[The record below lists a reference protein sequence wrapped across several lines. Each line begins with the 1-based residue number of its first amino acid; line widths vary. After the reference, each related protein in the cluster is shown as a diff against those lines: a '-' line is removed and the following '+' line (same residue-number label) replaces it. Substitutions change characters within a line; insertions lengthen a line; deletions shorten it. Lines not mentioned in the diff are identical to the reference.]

1 MDPTTFTPV
10 SSLIGG
16 ALIGVAAVLMMA
28 TTGRVAAVSGI
39 VSRLLPPYQDGE
51 APSRTAFVA
60 GLLLAPMLYTVGSG
74 SAIAHTVSSNLPLLA
89 LAGLLVG
96 AGAVLGSGCTS
107 GHGVCGIARR
117 SPRSIAS
124 TLMFMATA
132 FLTVFVMRHLVGA

>member
-1 MDPTTFTPV
+1 
-10 SSLIGG
+10 
-16 ALIGVAAVLMMA
+16 
-28 TTGRVAAVSGI
+28 
-39 VSRLLPPYQDGE
+39 
-51 APSRTAFVA
+51 
-60 GLLLAPMLYTVGSG
+60 VGSG
-74 SAIAHTVSSNLPLLA
+74 SAIAHTVASNLPLLA